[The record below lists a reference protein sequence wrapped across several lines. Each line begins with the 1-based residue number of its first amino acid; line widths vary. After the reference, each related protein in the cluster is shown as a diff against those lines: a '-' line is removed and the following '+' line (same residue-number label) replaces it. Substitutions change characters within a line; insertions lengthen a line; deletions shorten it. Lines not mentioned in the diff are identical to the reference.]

1 MLVGPLTRF
10 RTKFRASR
18 VTFPAA
24 AIATAISALCL
35 LAIWFERPDGQD
47 EMDRYGQALAT
58 TLADTT
64 APELLNKQ
72 RIALTVIANRLTTL
86 EEVGGISFYGAD
98 NELMALSG
106 IQRSDADYHAQ
117 ATIDNTPSGSV
128 SVSLARDVF
137 APAIPWS
144 LLFLSALT
152 LLLTPPITVM
162 VIQFSTRGNRS
173 LPIVSVPSEPAQEQP
188 AYLLTVK
195 LHNQRSLN
203 QREQRQAIGDAL
215 TMGREVCALYPGFA
229 LTLQERGLA
238 LLISKAEASSLNALY
253 ASFLLQ
259 RLLAEYET
267 QGEFRCLLSAVVSP
281 KDPAEAMS
289 ISTSTLEDITSVEQ
303 NLTLA
308 SLAKADTAL
317 MTKEVFDEL
326 SEDQQRW
333 ATAFAHPILADLAP
347 EGVFYTVGALP
358 EEQQTLITEQAQVV
372 LGFNLGG

>member
-1 MLVGPLTRF
+1 VGPLKRF

-18 VTFPAA
+18 VTLPAA

-72 RIALTVIANRLTTL
+72 RITLTVIANRLNTL
-86 EEVGGISFYGAD
+86 EEVAGIAFYGAD
-98 NELMALSG
+98 DELMALSG
-106 IQRSDADYHAQ
+106 VQRSDADYRAQ

-128 SVSLARDVF
+128 TVSLARERF
-137 APAIPWS
+137 APATPWS
-144 LLFLSALT
+144 RLLLSVLT

-203 QREQRQAIGDAL
+203 RQEQRQAIDDAL

-259 RLLAEYET
+259 RLLTEYET
-267 QGEFRCLLSAVVSP
+267 QGEFRCMLSTVISP

-289 ISTSTLEDITSVEQ
+289 ISTSTLKDITDLEQ

-317 MTKEVFDEL
+317 MTAEIFEEL
-326 SEDQQRW
+326 NDDQRQW
-333 ATAFAHPILADLAP
+333 AATFAHPVLEDLAP
-347 EGVFYTVGALP
+347 NASFYSVGSLP
-358 EEQQTLITEQAQVV
+358 QEQEKLITEQARVV